1 MGGARAWSRAFTQSY
16 KFQLIV
22 YRPRYYVPTIIA
34 RMMRPLL
41 IEAPHKIRPD
51 IRAALLFL
59 VLCVSGAA
67 SAQETERSWDLALAV
82 GYGERTNPLVGGD
95 SIDINTVI
103 DFSWYGERFFFDN
116 GDLGFLLQEHRNYSF
131 NLVATI
137 NNERNFY
144 NYLTGSNF
152 GLQSLTEISK
162 GFGAAGSTITGEQ
175 TPGKDFAGTA
185 DSERDFLTSIG
196 APQGAD
202 TGYVNLNTE
211 LPDRDS
217 AVNSGIEFLHIGPWG
232 DIQAQLLSDVSGTH
246 HGQEAWLS
254 WSHPW
259 YTPNNEFTLTLGAE
273 WKSGKLIS
281 YYYGVRPEE
290 SFPGREAY
298 EAGAGTST
306 FVRFAARH
314 AFSPH
319 WHGVAMVER
328 EFLSSAIRNSPIV
341 DDDVVDTFFAGL
353 LYQF

>member
-1 MGGARAWSRAFTQSY
+1 MTRSQRNPDSRKTHPGN
-16 KFQLIV
+16 
-22 YRPRYYVPTIIA
+22 R
-34 RMMRPLL
+34 
-41 IEAPHKIRPD
+41 
-51 IRAALLFL
+51 ALL
-59 VLCVSGAA
+59 LCLGLCGAGIA
-67 SAQETERSWDLALAV
+67 SAQEDERSWNLALAL
-82 GYGERTNPLVGGD
+82 GYGERSNPLVSGE

-116 GDLGFLLQEHRNYSF
+116 GDLGFLLHEQRSYSF

-144 NYLTGSNF
+144 NYLTGGNF
-152 GLQSLTEISK
+152 GLRTLTEISK
-162 GFGAAGSTITGEQ
+162 GFGAAGGTVGSEQ
-175 TPGKDFAGTA
+175 PPGLIGPA

-196 APQGAD
+196 APKDAS
-202 TGYVNLNTE
+202 TEFVNRNTE
-211 LPDRDS
+211 LPHRDT
-217 AVNSGIEFLHIGPWG
+217 AVQSGIEFLHIAPWG

-273 WKSGKLIS
+273 WKSGNLVS

-290 SFPGREAY
+290 SFPGRAAY
-298 EAGAGTST
+298 EAGSGTNT

-314 AFSPH
+314 AFTPH
-319 WHGVAMVER
+319 WQAVAMVER

-341 DDDVVDTFFAGL
+341 DSAAVDTFFAGL